1 MRSAYGAPWEAPHR
15 FQRCPHGVATSAPR
29 PGMSATSV
37 TTEAAWN
44 AERTRAAATPP
55 RIVPVLVRGSQRTY
69 ALRERLRAAGLR
81 WEKEAR
87 VWSGQVPDYFLP
99 QMRAEGLPV
108 IPVVPEGDPLD
119 RFAERGSP
127 VPSAAPKTPVRKL
140 RAHPRKEPPVRVS
153 AEERAEAFL
162 AEHGWTLQDITAN
175 LADDAREADERRVER
190 YLRDLRSRVKAVRAL
205 ISADPTIRQTLATNP
220 EKAAAFYAIHGVT
233 EAQVR
238 HGVPDMDVRG
248 LEWDDLVSMLRGA
261 LPGNPVSVD
270 WQEEEAQRSVAIL
283 PGSEG

>member
-15 FQRCPHGVATSAPR
+15 FQRCPHGVAASAPE

-44 AERTRAAATPP
+44 AERTRAAASAP
-55 RIVPVLVRGSQRTY
+55 RIVPVLVRGSERTY
-69 ALRERLRAAGLR
+69 ALRERLRTAGLR
-81 WEKEAR
+81 WERETR
-87 VWSGQVPDYFLP
+87 VWSGEVPDYFLP
-99 QMRAEGLPV
+99 QMQAEGLPV

-119 RFAERGSP
+119 RFAEKGSP
-127 VPSAAPKTPVRKL
+127 VPSASPKTPARKP
-140 RAHPRKEPPVRVS
+140 RARPRRETPVKVS

-162 AEHGWTLQDITAN
+162 PEHGWTLPDITAN
-175 LADDAREADERRVER
+175 LADDSREVDERRVER
-190 YLRDLRSRVKAVRAL
+190 HLRDLRSRVKAVRAL

-248 LEWDDLVSMLRGA
+248 LEWDDLVSVLRGS
-261 LPGNPVSVD
+261 LTLGPVSVD
-270 WQEEEAQRSVAIL
+270 WTGEEAQRAAAVL
-283 PGSEG
+283 PGSEA

>member
-1 MRSAYGAPWEAPHR
+1 
-15 FQRCPHGVATSAPR
+15 
-29 PGMSATSV
+29 MSATSV

-55 RIVPVLVRGSQRTY
+55 RIVPVLVRGSERTY

-127 VPSAAPKTPVRKL
+127 VPSAAPKTPARKL
-140 RAHPRKEPPVRVS
+140 RAQPRKEPPVRVS
-153 AEERAEAFL
+153 VEERAEAFL

-190 YLRDLRSRVKAVRAL
+190 HLRDLRSRVKAVRAL

-238 HGVPDMDVRG
+238 HGIPDMDVRG

-270 WQEEEAQRSVAIL
+270 WREEEAQRSGAIL